1 MNIPYTT
8 KTGLKIGSRYQEQG
22 IRMPIDDPDM
32 LYLQTMLICP
42 NIRKQEIL
50 DDLWFKAFIVI
61 LLGIVFFK
69 FIFR

>member
-8 KTGLKIGSRYQEQG
+8 KTGLKIGSRYQEHG
-22 IRMPIDDPDM
+22 IKMPIDDPDM
-32 LYLQTMLICP
+32 LFLQTMLICP
-42 NIRKQEIL
+42 KARRQEKL
-50 DDLWFKAFIVI
+50 DDLVYKFAVVI